1 MNPVFNVVFFG
12 ETLPGY
18 DRAVARQQLQALLKC
33 SPAALEQVFSGQR
46 VGLRKGLDADEA
58 RLYQLRLKGIGLIV
72 VIEPAVQPAVAPPP
86 RPDSRRTR
94 ASQRSRRD
102 RKLPEVRRTAT
113 PPHLVPGVLHRHA
126 ALPGGA

>member
-72 VIEPAVQPAVAPPP
+72 VIEPAVQPDVAQIPAPTVAEP
-86 RPDSRRTR
+86 TPASVPDETVSCPKCGEQQIGR
-94 ASQRSRRD
+94 AH
-102 RKLPEVRRTAT
+102 V
-113 PPHLVPGVLHRHA
+113 
-126 ALPGGA
+126 